1 MARPLF
7 EGGNGLPRDADSP
20 STYVISASSLLA
32 VLQLPGQGATAALDG
47 LVAMATA
54 GRLQTVSLVWSA
66 VAETP
71 IGVAFQVCMNDF
83 VVRELDLQD
92 EIRIVLNQCGEDFL
106 GNDPTLE
113 DPEPWL
119 VALAL
124 RLGATVVSEPSAL
137 SRLPWACN
145 GLSIP
150 LGQLADV
157 IAVEMG

>member
-1 MARPLF
+1 M
-7 EGGNGLPRDADSP
+7 PRAADTS

-32 VLQLPGQGATAALDG
+32 VLELRGQRATAVLDG
-47 LVAMATA
+47 MVAMATV
-54 GRLQTVSLVWSA
+54 GRLQTVALVWSA
-66 VAETP
+66 VADTGIEA
-71 IGVAFQVCMNDF
+71 AFQACVGAF
-83 VVRELDLQD
+83 VVKEFHLQD
-92 EIRIVLNQCGEDFL
+92 EIRIVLDQCGENL
-106 GNDPTLE
+106 LANDPTLE

-150 LGQLADV
+150 LLQLSDV
-157 IAVEMG
+157 IAVEIP